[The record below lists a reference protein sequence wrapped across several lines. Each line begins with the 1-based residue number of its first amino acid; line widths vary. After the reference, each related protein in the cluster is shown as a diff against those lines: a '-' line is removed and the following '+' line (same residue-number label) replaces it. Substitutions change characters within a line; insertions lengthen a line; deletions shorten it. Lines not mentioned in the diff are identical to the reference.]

1 MKISKHIAFYFIHT
15 RINFLNKI
23 IAETNKYPHLT
34 DIFIHTNSEY
44 LLLLHLDNYTNGKIK
59 IIYHDLTGINP
70 HYLTWKCRDLL
81 KQQRH
86 EYDIFMYIEDDILV
100 PFKAI
105 NYWITYNE
113 KLIQY
118 KYNLGF
124 VRIEIG
130 TDGSE
135 YITDLQTVQLR
146 TFAIIDK
153 QMYCVNNINTYCA
166 FWIYNRQEFN
176 RFVDSLY
183 YDINN
188 IIYRLKGQFLREKS
202 GYGLHGPNTDWY
214 INTLIPI
221 TDKKLIDDCKIYHMG
236 NNYVNDD
243 SNDYA
248 TIKFSEALKFD

>member
-1 MKISKHIAFYFIHT
+1 MKISKHITFYFIHT
-15 RINFLNKI
+15 RIKFLNKI
-23 IAETNKYPHLT
+23 IAETNKYPYLT

-44 LLLLHLDNYTNGKIK
+44 LLLLHLDKYTNGEIK
-59 IIYHDLTGINP
+59 IICHDLTGINP

-100 PFKAI
+100 PSKAI

-113 KLIQY
+113 KLIQK

-124 VRIEIG
+124 LRIEIG
-130 TDGSE
+130 TDGTE
-135 YITDLQTVQLR
+135 YITDLANTQYD
-146 TFAIIDK
+146 TFALIDN
-153 QMYCVNNINTYCA
+153 QMYCVNNINSYCA

-176 RFVDSLY
+176 RFVDSKY

-188 IIYRLKGQFLREKS
+188 IIYYASWEFIREKS
-202 GYGLHGPNTDWY
+202 AFGLHGLSTDWY

-221 TDKKLIDDCKIYHMG
+221 TDKKLIEDCKIYHLG